1 MEKIMA
7 KNDFGNF
14 LGGLLNAVQQSY
26 VSERDKNREQ
36 ERALRDEARQNAVLS
51 LQRLQNK
58 QRVNEFNKSFE
69 FQQKQTNVENVRNAD
84 KMKFDK
90 LVAQKELY
98 KQYAPIESMPKS
110 TDGFVFNQAVPG
122 TIDNEFTQ
130 QSGSDVLKDDQLY
143 YDTNAY
149 KNAYDMYQEQLRTN
163 IYANQVNGGQNKGRI
178 AVVHKPSGTIKL
190 LKEDDYYK
198 KIDQGYYP
206 MDTWTPMTIEQA
218 STLGMSQMGYDKS
231 GKVLNPT
238 STPGQVASVYTDAI
252 GNSDMLWFNK
262 VFGNNGA
269 EPLSESEILNR
280 LKPSGLKD
288 IESLRPRGG
297 FLGGGASPQEGIDAI
312 RNFNKQKWNTQKQSN
327 TQGVQGFIAN
337 VLNPLREVIAS
348 SNTWKD
354 TPAGKQQRD
363 AIELQ
368 IANLETPLKIAYSG
382 IDAGL
387 IDPSVKSDVYN
398 ALQFARGY
406 AKKQAVQLELQ
417 RRSALN
423 QGMVKQEIKSL
434 TDK

>member
-1 MEKIMA
+1 MA

-14 LGGLLNAVQQSY
+14 IGGLLSSIQQTY

-36 ERALRDEARQNAVLS
+36 ERLSKEEARQEAVLS

-69 FQQKQTNVENVRNAD
+69 FQQNQTNVENVRNAD
-84 KMKFDK
+84 KIRFDK

-122 TIDNEFTQ
+122 TIDDEFTK
-130 QSGSDVLKDDQLY
+130 QSGSDVLANDKQY

-149 KNAYDMYQEQLRTN
+149 QNAYSMYLDKLRTDA
-163 IYANQVNGGQNKGRI
+163 YANQVGGNSNKGRI

-218 STLGMSQMGYDKS
+218 SVLGMSQAGYDKS

-238 STPGQVASVYTDAI
+238 STPGQVASVFSDAL
-252 GNSDMLWFNK
+252 GNSNALWFNK
-262 VFGNNGA
+262 MIGNETGQT
-269 EPLSESEILNR
+269 LSESDIFNR
-280 LKPSGLKD
+280 LKPSGLESYRDLGISDD
-288 IESLRPRGG
+288 IRNPELIQDSINRIRKTNNAKWTTQKLANAQGIQG
-297 FLGGGASPQEGIDAI
+297 FLSNVFSPLQ
-312 RNFNKQKWNTQKQSN
+312 
-327 TQGVQGFIAN
+327 
-337 VLNPLREVIAS
+337 EVIAS
-348 SNTWKD
+348 SHNWKD
-354 TPAGKQQRD
+354 TPTGKAQRD
-363 AIELQ
+363 VIEVEVGK
-368 IANLETPLKIAYSG
+368 LEAPLKTIYSA

-417 RRSALN
+417 RRNALN